1 MSGTPE
7 QGTLDTAQPP
17 KKQAH
22 YPRAYERPNAI
33 ALLTQINAHY
43 SNRPVDEMQVMN
55 FIAEIDRT
63 VKLDEAQRAI
73 VGFFR
78 THSTRDAWISVYD
91 INRMVRSERMSRLPT
106 AAEFSALTL
115 SLGITDAE
123 TAWGFRRA
131 VTYAI
136 GKGATREKAIEYA
149 RNHCHDVR
157 MLPPATSEAKAMTA
171 TESGH
176 VDGVTSFAAI
186 LRETP
191 PIQGIQNKPDTHPTA
206 SKEKTTA

>member
-1 MSGTPE
+1 MSGTPR

-17 KKQAH
+17 KKPAH

-55 FIAEIDRT
+55 FIAEIDHT

-73 VGFFR
+73 IAFFK

-91 INRMVRSERMSRLPT
+91 INLMVKKERMSRLPT
-106 AAEFSALTL
+106 TAEFSTLTL

-149 RNHCHDVR
+149 RTHCHDVR
-157 MLPPATSEAKAMTA
+157 MLPPAPATTENDTAIEA
-171 TESGH
+171 GH
-176 VDGVTSFAAI
+176 AEGITSFAAI
-186 LRETP
+186 LRTSP
-191 PIQGIQNKPDTHPTA
+191 PVQGIKTKPDTQPTTD
-206 SKEKTTA
+206 KEKTTA